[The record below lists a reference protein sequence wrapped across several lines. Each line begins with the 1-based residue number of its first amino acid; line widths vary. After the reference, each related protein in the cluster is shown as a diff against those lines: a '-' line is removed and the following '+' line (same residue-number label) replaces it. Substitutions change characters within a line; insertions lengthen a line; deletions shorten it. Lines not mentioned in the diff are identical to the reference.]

1 MCIAVVFVFL
11 LLYVV
16 VGGVM
21 SELVIPC
28 VLFIVVAFVRVVEGV
43 TRII

>member
-1 MCIAVVFVFL
+1 MCIAVVL
-11 LLYVV
+11 LLVV
-16 VGGVM
+16 VVGGGVM